1 MAILFYI
8 FSKKELPVGSP
19 CKVIKHTEVCN
30 TIISKKATPEN
41 LISRVALKMH
51 FNSFLKLAID
61 IETSKISIHRTK
73 SSVIKLY
80 HFILLKSTPRII
92 AFATN

>member
-41 LISRVALKMH
+41 LISRVAFKTC
-51 FNSFLKLAID
+51 FNSF
-61 IETSKISIHRTK
+61 H
-73 SSVIKLY
+73 Y
-80 HFILLKSTPRII
+80 
-92 AFATN
+92 